1 MIYYF
6 CQTNGIRTIRGIIDT
21 LFGDAL
27 FIEFDKM
34 QIPYRECT
42 LSVFGLF
49 GDNRNF
55 AFLCADFGWRTFYF
69 SGKRRKI
76 PERSPTMPS
85 KEKHAALSSALN
97 HLHETSFSKKS
108 LKDVLIREGYPIRET
123 EYALKHCGADW
134 KEQAVR
140 SSLILLHFSVFSK
153 EELTLRLSSDGYARQ
168 D

>member
-1 MIYYF
+1 
-6 CQTNGIRTIRGIIDT
+6 
-21 LFGDAL
+21 
-27 FIEFDKM
+27 
-34 QIPYRECT
+34 
-42 LSVFGLF
+42 
-49 GDNRNF
+49 
-55 AFLCADFGWRTFYF
+55 
-69 SGKRRKI
+69 
-76 PERSPTMPS
+76 MPS

-153 EELTLRLSSDGYARQ
+153 EELTLRLSSDGYTEEEVSYAVGRIFQ
-168 D
+168 GN